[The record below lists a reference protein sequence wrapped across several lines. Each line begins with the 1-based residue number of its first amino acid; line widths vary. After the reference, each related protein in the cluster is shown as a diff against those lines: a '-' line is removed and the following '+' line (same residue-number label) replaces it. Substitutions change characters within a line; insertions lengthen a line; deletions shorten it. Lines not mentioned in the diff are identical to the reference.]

1 MNIRTLSIMGLMSM
15 FGLGGCANAQ
25 IGKQVLNLDDLDY
38 GLDVAHYYAPAM
50 EESRDT
56 AEEQM
61 TFYVDRD
68 TVKYYDTETDKLLPV
83 LIAYRYRGG
92 IVLEQATFCG
102 HGFTNVSMA
111 TTEDGHLIMVQ
122 CEVEMQTA
130 ALSQLLAAA
139 VKKYGEPYAEEKDRF
154 GKPNP
159 NPKYRWETK
168 DEYIQLNAKN
178 MSGQETL
185 NIEMTG
191 NVEEP
196 VKIENPEPYMK
207 VALYR
212 WPKKYHDL
220 VLAEEPLYGSSLDKE
235 KEMRWDNDHI
245 KSAQFYTPEE
255 VKPFFITAHYL
266 DSLEHSDDVWGK
278 IEASFYY
285 RIPNSKVTD
294 ETGITDSVKINQEGC
309 LPCWSFGSLDRNFKD
324 GLSNAAYIARQM
336 QKGVKFAELM
346 EDKELCPDIY
356 YYGEAEWWIKK
367 KVSGIVR
374 FERDEK
380 GNMVLRDSETDR
392 DDIRRRV
399 LIINDNIKEE
409 LRKSGLDLE
418 HTTVRLMNAPGDIGT
433 PLAFFTDGKLEMF
446 MYIHEEGY
454 SFSTPNHEW
463 DAGKVYRLYDYL
475 SDIK

>member
-1 MNIRTLSIMGLMSM
+1 MGLVNM

-38 GLDVAHYYAPAM
+38 GIDVVRYYAPAM
-50 EESRDT
+50 EESKDT
-56 AEEQM
+56 VEEHY
-61 TFYVDRD
+61 YVNRD
-68 TVKYYDTETDKLLPV
+68 TVKFYDTETDKLLPV
-83 LIAYRYRGG
+83 LIAYRHLAG
-92 IVLEQATFCG
+92 VVKEQATFCG
-102 HGFTNVSMA
+102 HSFTNVSMA
-111 TTEDGHLIMVQ
+111 TMEDGHLIMVQ
-122 CEVEMQTA
+122 CEVEMQPA
-130 ALSQLLAAA
+130 DLSQLLAAA
-139 VKKYGEPYAEEKDRF
+139 VKKYGEPYTEEKDQF
-154 GKPNP
+154 GKPD
-159 NPKYRWETK
+159 PKWRWETK

-178 MSGQETL
+178 MSGKETL
-185 NIEMTG
+185 NIETTD

-196 VKIENPEPYMK
+196 VKIGNPKPYVK

-212 WPKKYHDL
+212 WAKKYHDL
-220 VLAEEPLYGSSLDKE
+220 VLVEEPLYGFSPLNKE
-235 KEMRWDNDHI
+235 AETRWDNDHI
-245 KSAQFYTPEE
+245 KSAKFYTPEE

-266 DSLEHSDDVWGK
+266 DSLEHSGDVWGK

-309 LPCWSFGSLDRNFKD
+309 LPCWSFGGLDRDFKN

-336 QKGVKFAELM
+336 QKGVKFTEIM
-346 EDKELCPDIY
+346 EDKELCPDVY
-356 YYGEAEWWIKK
+356 YYGEAEWWKKK
-367 KVSGIVR
+367 KVFGIVR

-380 GNMVLRDSETDR
+380 DNMVLREPETDR

-418 HTTVRLMNAPGDIGT
+418 HTTARLMNAPGDIT
-433 PLAFFTDGKLEMF
+433 PLAFFTDGKLDMF
-446 MYIHEEGY
+446 MCIDEGRY

-463 DAGKVYRLYDYL
+463 ESNKIYRLYDYL